1 MKEQIQNILA
11 EAKKAL
17 VVTANSEALE
27 GIRVKYLGRK
37 GVFKDIMSGMGKLAP
52 EARKEI
58 GALANK
64 VKKEIERL
72 VNEKAALAAPASAAK
87 KSAYDVTL
95 PGKKC
100 PVGSHHPIKIVAN
113 DLKRIF
119 HQLGFTWIEGPEV
132 EDQWHNFDALNIPAE
147 HVARDESD
155 NFYFSDEQILRSQ
168 TSSLQIRYME
178 DNKPPIRI
186 IAPGRVYRP
195 DTVDATHHYFF
206 HQVELLMVD
215 KGLTLVDL
223 KNIITL
229 FAHGIYGPEIKV
241 RIRPS
246 YFPFTEPSAETDFSC
261 VFCGGK
267 GCSVCKQTGWIELGG
282 CGMVDPNVLQ
292 NVGIDPEEYTGFA
305 FGFGIDRLAMFK
317 YGINDIR
324 LLTENDVRFLKQF

>member
-1 MKEQIQNILA
+1 MKERIQNILD

-17 VVTANSEALE
+17 AAAANSEALE
-27 GIRVKYLGRK
+27 GIRIKYLGRK
-37 GVFKDIMSGMGKLAP
+37 GVFKEIMSGMGKLAP
-52 EARKEI
+52 DARKEI
-58 GALANK
+58 GAQANR
-64 VKKEIERL
+64 VKNEIERL
-72 VNEKAALAAPASAAK
+72 LNEKATSDAPVPAAK
-87 KSAYDVTL
+87 KTAHDVTL
-95 PGKKC
+95 PGRKY
-100 PVGSHHPIKIVAN
+100 PVGSRHPIKIVAN

-132 EDQWHNFDALNIPAE
+132 EDPWHNFDALNIPAE

-178 DNKPPIRI
+178 NNKPPIRI

-261 VFCGGK
+261 VFCGGR

-282 CGMVDPNVLQ
+282 CGMVDPNVLH
-292 NVGIDPEEYTGFA
+292 NVGIDSEEYTGFA